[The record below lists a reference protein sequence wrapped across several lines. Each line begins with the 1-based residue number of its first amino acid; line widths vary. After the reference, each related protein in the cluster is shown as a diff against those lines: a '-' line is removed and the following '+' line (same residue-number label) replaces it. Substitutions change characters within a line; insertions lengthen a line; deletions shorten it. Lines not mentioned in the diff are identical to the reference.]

1 MSMIMI
7 DDDDDNV
14 VDIQEDKDVS
24 HLKGVIKQGLSDLKE
39 ISSLL
44 EQIIPLIEPFG
55 DADVIE
61 ELMILYGEVIPNT
74 IVGDFSAITEG
85 LYDEELEITKL
96 ALSQR
101 RKTIIN
107 GLLEKYSK

>member
-1 MSMIMI
+1 MSIIMI

-14 VDIQEDKDVS
+14 LDSQENSDVSQLKDV
-24 HLKGVIKQGLSDLKE
+24 VKQGLNDLKE
-39 ISSLL
+39 IVTLL
-44 EQIIPLIEPFG
+44 DKILVLIEPFG
-55 DADVIE
+55 DSDVIE

-74 IVGDFSAITEG
+74 IVGDFSEITEG

-101 RKTIIN
+101 RKAIIN
-107 GLLEKYSK
+107 GLLEKYNK